1 MTNTEQDLLERI
13 EKLTWYQSIP
23 LGNGR
28 VTPGETGESEKVKL
42 DMMALPEDLSGKT
55 LLDIGCNE
63 GFFSFEAEKRGA
75 SRVLAMDKS
84 PAAREKF
91 MLLRKLFRSKVEF
104 EAADLSG
111 ISAESLGR
119 FDIILFLAVF
129 HHLRY
134 PFQAID
140 LVYSLTREFA
150 VMEFVEAVP
159 KSESDIAALV
169 RKMSKKGH
177 LHMLPT
183 RQFTLDMLNRAGFSR
198 IEVIGTHRE
207 HDPGAYRNMP
217 GFSERRMLLKAWR

>member
-1 MTNTEQDLLERI
+1 VTHSEKDLLERI

-23 LGNGR
+23 LGNGQ
-28 VTPGETGESEKVKL
+28 VTQGETGESEQVKL
-42 DMMALPEDLSGKT
+42 KMMALPDDLTDKT
-55 LLDIGCNE
+55 FLDIGCNE
-63 GFFSFEAEKRGA
+63 GYFSFEAEKRGA
-75 SRVLAMDKS
+75 KRVLAMDKS

-91 MLLRKLFRSKVEF
+91 MLLRQLFRSKVEF

-111 ISAESLGR
+111 VTAESLGR
-119 FDIILFLAVF
+119 FDIVLFLAVF

-140 LVYSLTREFA
+140 LIYVLTRDVA

-159 KSESDIAALV
+159 QTESDIAVLV
-169 RKMSKKGH
+169 RKLSKKGH

-183 RQFTLDMLNRAGFSR
+183 RQFTIDMLSRAGFSK

-207 HDPGAYRNMP
+207 HIPGAYRNMP